1 MAKTL
6 DRENEFMHLLMKSE
20 GGQRIRGITLLRQLY
35 VISMR
40 WPGHV
45 KTGKY
50 IMCREENTEFVMVR
64 AISCLNTLVRS
75 MIFVANEIYK
85 QN

>member
-1 MAKTL
+1 MRMAKTL

-50 IMCREENTEFVMVR
+50 YYVQGGEYRVCHGEGD
-64 AISCLNTLVRS
+64 LVS
-75 MIFVANEIYK
+75 
-85 QN
+85 